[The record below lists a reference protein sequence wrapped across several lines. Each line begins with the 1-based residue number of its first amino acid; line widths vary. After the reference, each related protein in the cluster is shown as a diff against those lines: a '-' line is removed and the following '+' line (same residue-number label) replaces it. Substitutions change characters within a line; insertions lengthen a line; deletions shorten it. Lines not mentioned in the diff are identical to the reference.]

1 VLSLGLGLV
10 VLERKCDLNV
20 KCHYDGNEI
29 VIDTMNICCDFES
42 FFSCLFL
49 SADARRLRL
58 ATGAAEQSFDSV
70 DEKVS

>member
-1 VLSLGLGLV
+1 MLSLGLGLV

-20 KCHYDGNEI
+20 KCHDGNEI

-42 FFSCLFL
+42 FFSRLCL